1 MKTGSSPFLSPRKRP
16 KQARSTQLVADILE
30 AAIRVLMAE
39 GAHRFTMARVAERA
53 GVSVGSVYQ
62 YFPNKQAIL
71 FRLQADEWKATDH
84 LLEAILSDASLPPLE
99 RLRRSVHAFFRT
111 EYEEV
116 KLRTALNDAAPL
128 YREAP
133 DAREHRGTGTRQMQ
147 RFLRAAWPG
156 IPPAELKFAAELVT
170 ASTAAIG
177 KKISEQARSEA
188 QVDAFAEAVGDMLS
202 AYLQSYFDRKQPKS
216 GPSV

>member
-1 MKTGSSPFLSPRKRP
+1 MKSSPSPFLSPRKRP
-16 KQARSTQLVADILE
+16 QQARSTQLVADILE
-30 AAIRVLMAE
+30 AVIRVLIDE

-71 FRLQADEWKATDH
+71 FRLQTDEWKVTH
-84 LLEAILSDASLPPLE
+84 RLLDGILSDATLPPLE
-99 RLRRSVHAFFRT
+99 RLRRSVRAFFRS

-133 DAREHRGTGTRQMQ
+133 EAREHRGTGTRQIQ
-147 RFLRAAWPG
+147 RLLREACPG
-156 IPPAELKFAAELVT
+156 IPTGDLKFAAELVA

-177 KKISEQARSEA
+177 KKISEQAGSQAE
-188 QVDAFAEAVGDMLS
+188 VDAFADAIGDMLS
-202 AYLQSYFDRKQPKS
+202 VYLKSYFDRYRK
-216 GPSV
+216 